1 MQNFILKH
9 RGWTHLPPRVL
20 TRGPITCERVDSL
33 KIIAWPEPLGLQSPV
48 PEVSLAPGQ
57 ASSLLSGPCA
67 AKNRNTGPW
76 GPSPGREEG
85 HEIKSEPY
93 GNKEFVH
100 SAPNTHGP
108 WHQEPQHSSA
118 PPPCPAGNRGQGS
131 LTGALL
137 GRQLVSVGGPAT
149 VWLSWRGTFSEGVT

>member
-1 MQNFILKH
+1 MPAHGLVFSQSCSWTVVSAASPSAMQNFILKH
-9 RGWTHLPPRVL
+9 RDWTHLPPRVL

-57 ASSLLSGPCA
+57 ASSLLLGHCA
-67 AKNRNTGPW
+67 AKNQNTGPW
-76 GPSPGREEG
+76 GPSPGGEEG
-85 HEIKSEPY
+85 HEIKSEPF

-108 WHQEPQHSSA
+108 WHQEPQHSSEEV
-118 PPPCPAGNRGQGS
+118 PA
-131 LTGALL
+131 LHILL
-137 GRQLVSVGGPAT
+137 GIGDKAC
-149 VWLSWRGTFSEGVT
+149 